1 MGNESRKSMNMGI
14 SWPAIFTLWWREI
27 TRFRRQRSRVIGA
40 LVQPVLF
47 WLLLGGGLSA
57 SFQPPGMPEGV
68 SYFKYFYPGI
78 LVLVMLF
85 TAIFATIVV
94 VEDRREGFLQGV
106 MVAPVSRINIIL
118 GQSLGASTLALLQA
132 LILLILAPVAG
143 VSLSLGRVLA
153 VAGVLALLG
162 FGLTNLG
169 LIIAWRMQSTQG
181 FHAIMNLIL
190 MPLWLLSGAFF
201 PATGVPVWLEWVMRL
216 NPITYGMAALRRCF
230 YLDVA
235 SGMSPG
241 PGLLLSLAVTLLF
254 GVATLWVAAAT
265 AERSQ
270 AI

>member
-1 MGNESRKSMNMGI
+1 MGI
-14 SWPAIFTLWWREI
+14 SLLAISTLWWREI

-40 LVQPVLF
+40 LVQPILF

-57 SFQPPGMPEGV
+57 SFQPPGVPEGI
-68 SYFKYFYPGI
+68 SYLEYFYPGI

-106 MVAPVSRINIIL
+106 MVAPVARVNIIL

-132 LILLILAPVAG
+132 MILLLLAPFAG
-143 VSLSLGRVLA
+143 VALSLSRVLA
-153 VAGVLALLG
+153 VAGVLAILG

-201 PATGVPVWLEWVMRL
+201 PSAGVPLWLEWVMRL
-216 NPITYGMAALRRCF
+216 NPITYGMTALRHCF
-230 YLDVA
+230 YLGTVDA
-235 SGMSPG
+235 AGTAPR
-241 PGLLLSLAVTLLF
+241 LWLSLGITLTFGMVTL
-254 GVATLWVAAAT
+254 WIAAAT
-265 AERSQ
+265 AQRSRS
-270 AI
+270 I